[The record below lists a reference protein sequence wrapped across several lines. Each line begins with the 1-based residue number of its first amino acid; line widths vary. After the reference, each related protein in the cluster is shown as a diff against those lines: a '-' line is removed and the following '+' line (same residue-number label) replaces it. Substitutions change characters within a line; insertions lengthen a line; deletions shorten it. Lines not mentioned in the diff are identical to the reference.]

1 MINSMK
7 LKIALGTLFMLVIAV
22 VACSNQK
29 KDNGWDITIKGKVNE
44 PQQALIEIQELTED
58 GNGWKDTIR
67 LKSNNT
73 YAKKIHIKEP
83 GYYRLTF
90 FKRQV
95 IDLILNKTN
104 LEVNVS
110 GSDPMG
116 FREIKGSPEMDLIN
130 QVQKTLGEAQ
140 TAPEMAALEA
150 EFQKAV
156 QAGDQKKVE
165 EIQSKYMAA
174 LDRSHDV
181 VAGLL
186 RQQPASLGVINLL
199 QGNSVL
205 DRDKY
210 FSLYVEVSDKLKAE
224 LPNSKHSKAFT
235 AMVDKMKLTAIGQPA
250 PEIALP
256 DPNGQIVKLSSLRGK
271 YVLVD
276 FWAKWCGPCRKEN
289 PNVVKAFHAY
299 KDKGF
304 EVFGVSLDRTKEDW
318 VKAIKEDGLVWTHVS
333 DLKYFDS
340 QAAKD
345 YNINGIPFSIL
356 LDPTGKIIAKNLRG
370 AQLEQKLEEVFKGK

>member
-7 LKIALGTLFMLVIAV
+7 LKITLGTLLMLVIAV
-22 VACSNQK
+22 VACSNQQ
-29 KDNGWDITIKGKVNE
+29 KDNGWDVVIKGKVNE
-44 PQQALIEIQELTED
+44 PQKALIELQELTED

-73 YAKKIHIKEP
+73 YAKKVHITEP

-90 FKRQV
+90 FNKQV

-150 EFQKAV
+150 DFQKAV

-165 EIQSKYMAA
+165 EIQGKYMEAIN
-174 LDRSHDV
+174 RSHDV

-235 AMVDKMKLTAIGQPA
+235 QMVDKMKLTAIGQPA

-345 YNINGIPFSIL
+345 YNISGIPFSIL

-370 AQLEQKLEEVFKGK
+370 PQLEQKLEEVFKGK

>member
-1 MINSMK
+1 MN
-7 LKIALGTLFMLVIAV
+7 LKITLGTLMMMAVAV
-22 VACSNQK
+22 VACSNQT
-29 KDNGWDITIKGKVNE
+29 KDNGWDIVIKGTVNN
-44 PQQALIEIQELTED
+44 PQQAAIEIQELTND
-58 GNGWKDTIR
+58 GKGWKDTIR
-67 LKSNNT
+67 LRPNNT
-73 YAKKIHIKEP
+73 YAKKIHLTEP
-83 GYYRLTF
+83 GYYRLNF
-90 FKRQV
+90 FKRQTV
-95 IDLILNKTN
+95 DLILNKN
-104 LEVNVS
+104 NIEVNVS

-116 FREIKGSPEMDLIN
+116 FLQIKGSPEMDLIN
-130 QVQKTLGEAQ
+130 QVQTTLGEAQ
-140 TAPEMAALEA
+140 NSPELVSLEA
-150 EFQKAV
+150 EFQKAA

-165 EIQSKYMAA
+165 ELRARYMAIIES
-174 LDRSHDV
+174 SHDA

-186 RQQPASLGVINLL
+186 RQQPASLGVVNLL

-224 LPNSKHSKAFT
+224 LPNSKHGKAFNE
-235 AMVDKMKLTAIGQPA
+235 MVDKMKLTAIGQLA

-256 DPNGQIVKLSSLRGK
+256 DPEGKVIKLSSLRGK

-289 PNVVKAFHAY
+289 PNVVKAYHAF

-333 DLKYFDS
+333 DLKYF
-340 QAAKD
+340 
-345 YNINGIPFSIL
+345 
-356 LDPTGKIIAKNLRG
+356 
-370 AQLEQKLEEVFKGK
+370 